1 MITPPLPL
9 SAKLLQKA
17 LWSIL
22 LTVILVGSFWWNT
35 LTPAGASLNDD
46 RLDGNIFVVYAGN
59 GSLVPAK
66 LSLAQSLAVE
76 TPTVLVYYLDD
87 SRDAKQFA
95 FVVSRIQEFYGRAAN
110 IIPISVDKI
119 PAKTVYQPNEEGY
132 YYKGYVPQT
141 VIFDQTGKV
150 VLDEKGLVAYEKID
164 DALRKVFSLV
174 PRSQS
179 SKLQQRTFNEFNS
192 ELVETN
198 P

>member
-1 MITPPLPL
+1 MIMPPLPFR
-9 SAKLLQKA
+9 AKSLQKV
-17 LWSIL
+17 LLSIF
-22 LTVILVGSFWWNT
+22 LTVILAGSLWWGT
-35 LTPAGASLNDD
+35 MAPAEASLDDD

-66 LSLAQSLAVE
+66 LSLAQSLAGE

-95 FVVSRIQEFYGRAAN
+95 FVVSRVQEFYGRAAN

-119 PAKTVYQPNEEGY
+119 PAKNVYQPNEEGY

-150 VLDEKGLVAYEKID
+150 VFDDKGLVPYEKLD